1 MLAQRTTIIHQT
13 WVCTR
18 KVFGRQVMF
27 DGGHVYPIH
36 FSHEMEDEMQ
46 MLFEGSPIG
55 RIYWLVKSID
65 LGEKTQAKLIIIKT

>member
-1 MLAQRTTIIHQT
+1 
-13 WVCTR
+13 
-18 KVFGRQVMF
+18 MF
-27 DGGHVYPIH
+27 DEGHVYPIH

-65 LGEKTQAKLIIIKT
+65 LGRKTQAKAHHYQEEEHVSLCT